1 MGAKVKALPPALQA
15 HLDDG
20 TTTLSWCWR
29 IVRADGV
36 TLGFTD
42 HDRTLA
48 FDGTDFE
55 PESGFAASEIR
66 AGSDLSVDAQD
77 AEGVLTSDRI
87 TETDILD
94 GRWDNAAVELWRVNW
109 ADASQRVLMR
119 LGAVGQIRRGSMA
132 FVAEVRS
139 LAHVLNQTVGRAYQA
154 SCDAALG
161 DGRCGVDLEAPAYKG
176 SGIVLALIRDRGF
189 VASGLGAFATGWFAS
204 GTVEWTSGGSA
215 GRRAEVMMHDA
226 SDTGVTITLLE
237 VPVRA
242 LGLSDAFVIRAGCD
256 KRLETCRDRFANA
269 VNFRGFPNIPG
280 QDAVLRYASSGDA
293 NQGVVL

>member
-1 MGAKVKALPPALQA
+1 MKTLSPALQA

-29 IVRADGV
+29 IIRVDGV

-42 HDRTLA
+42 HDAVLT
-48 FDGTDFE
+48 FDGTGFE

-66 AGSDLSVDAQD
+66 SGSDLSVDAQD

-87 TETDILD
+87 TETDIID
-94 GRWDNAAVELWRVNW
+94 GRWDAAQVELWRVNW
-109 ADASQRVLMR
+109 ADTSQRVLMR
-119 LGAVGQIRRGSMA
+119 LGAVGQIRRGRMA

-161 DGRCGVDLEAPAYKG
+161 DGRCGVDLEAPAFKG
-176 SGIVLALIRDRGF
+176 SGTILATVRDRGF
-189 VASGLGAFATGWFAS
+189 VASGLGAFAPGLFAS
-204 GTVEWTSGGSA
+204 GTVEWTSGGSD
-215 GRRAEVMMHDA
+215 GRRAEVMMHDVA
-226 SDTGVTITLLE
+226 DTGVTITLLE
-237 VPVRA
+237 APVRA
-242 LGLSDAFVIRAGCD
+242 LGVGDAFVIRAGCD

-280 QDAVLRYASSGDA
+280 QDAVLRYASNGDA